1 MNLKEE
7 IKKIVDL
14 QEIDSNIHSLTELKE
29 KNLPLKLKKITEEFE
44 QKKQKVSIFEEKT
57 KALQLTK
64 KDKELNL
71 ASKEDNLKKS
81 QGQLYQLKTNKE
93 YQAKLTEI
101 ASLKADISLAE
112 ESLIKVLDELEDI
125 KKEFTTEKEHLS
137 KEEAV
142 YLKEKQI
149 IADQQKD
156 IEAKINNLYDKRKIY
171 TKDIDKKVLLRYE
184 SLLKTRRGL
193 AIVPIKNNNCSACFI
208 AVTHQKINDIKK
220 YLDLVSCENC
230 VRILYIPEDIS

>member
-7 IKKIVDL
+7 IKKIANL
-14 QEIDSNIHSLTELKE
+14 QEIDSNIHNLAELKD
-29 KNLPLKLKKITEEFE
+29 KILPSKLKKITEEFE
-44 QKKQKVSIFEEKT
+44 QKKQKVSIFEERT

-71 ASKEDNLKKS
+71 ASKEEALKKS

-112 ESLIKVLDELEDI
+112 EYLIKALDELENI
-125 KKEFTTEKEHLS
+125 KKESLTEKELLS
-137 KEEAV
+137 QEEKI
-142 YLKEKQI
+142 YLKEKQVI
-149 IADQQKD
+149 IDQEKD
-156 IEAKINNLYDKRKIY
+156 IEAKINNLCDKRKMH
-171 TKDIDKKVLLRYE
+171 TKDIDRKILSRYE

-193 AIVPIKNNNCSACFI
+193 AIVPIKNNNCSACFM

-220 YLDLVSCENC
+220 YIDLVSCENC
-230 VRILYIPEDIS
+230 VRILYIPEDIG